1 MSAPR
6 LTIMRTTAALIALGA
21 CLFVVVTAETLVIG
35 LLPALSADLRVPVP
49 SAGLLVAGYA
59 LTVTI
64 GGPLVTAATLRVPR
78 KAALL
83 GLVAVFAAGNALAAS
98 ATGFGVLLA
107 ARVVTAL
114 THSTF
119 FAIALV
125 LAATMVHPSK
135 RGWAI
140 AFVSTGL
147 NLATVLGAP
156 LGTLVGEAYG
166 WRTSFWLLAVVAL
179 AAMAA
184 VALLVPA
191 TRTAEPPRLGPELRA
206 LVTRPV
212 LVLLAVT
219 LVAETGF
226 FVAYTYLSPILGRI
240 FPPGGVVV
248 LLMVFGAGALCG
260 NLAGGRLADRWPW
273 ASLRVLIVVLAAALV
288 LFAAIAS
295 ARAGAVVGVFALG
308 AVAFALVPGLQTR
321 VVVAAAGAPTLAVA
335 VYTSIFN
342 LGISAGAWL
351 GGRALSAGVAL
362 GVLPL
367 LGAAGVL
374 GGLAVSALHRGGGLQ
389 SGRRSPATRRPTR
402 RRAS

>member
-1 MSAPR
+1 
-6 LTIMRTTAALIALGA
+6 MRTTAALIALGA

-35 LLPALSADLRVPVP
+35 LLPALSADLGVPVS

-83 GLVAVFAAGNALAAS
+83 GLVAVFAAGNVLAAT
-98 ATGFGVLLA
+98 AHGFGVLLV
-107 ARVVTAL
+107 ARVITAL

-125 LAATMVHPSK
+125 LAASMVHPSR

-166 WRTSFWLLAVVAL
+166 WRASFWSLAVVAL
-179 AAMAA
+179 VAMTA
-184 VALLVPA
+184 VAALVPDGW
-191 TRTAEPPRLGPELRA
+191 AEEAPRLGAELRA
-206 LVTRPV
+206 LRTRPV

-219 LVAETGF
+219 LVTETGF
-226 FVAYTYLSPILGRI
+226 FVFYTYLSPILGRI

-248 LLMVFGAGALCG
+248 LLVVFGVGALCG
-260 NLAGGRLADRWPW
+260 NLVGGRLADRRPW
-273 ASLRVLIVVLAAALV
+273 SSVRVLIAVLAAALV

-295 ARAGAVVGVFALG
+295 SRVGAVAGVFALG
-308 AVAFALVPGLQTR
+308 VVAFALVPVLQTR

-351 GGRALSAGVAL
+351 GGRALSAGTGL
-362 GVLPL
+362 GALPL
-367 LGAAGVL
+367 PAAAVVL
-374 GGLAVSALHRGGGLQ
+374 GGLVVSAWY
-389 SGRRSPATRRPTR
+389 RRTAQPVRRNPATRKPTS